1 MRNRRNDYDYHKDSD
16 SSSGERLSPQAALG
30 MFLAGLAM
38 LIAGLFIFSQKVL
51 VYTSFFSSGVTIH
64 GFRLN
69 SGLIVI
75 PLIAGVIWM
84 FVSPKSIWGK
94 LLSAVGILII
104 IVSVIMSTSIHLV
117 TMSLFDWILILV
129 LIFGGAG
136 LILRV
141 LLAK

>member
-1 MRNRRNDYDYHKDSD
+1 MRNRRNNYGKDNASE
-16 SSSGERLSPQAALG
+16 SGLSPQSALG
-30 MFLAGLAM
+30 MFLAGLTM
-38 LIAGLFIFSQKVL
+38 LIVGLFIFSQKVL
-51 VYTSFFSSGVTIH
+51 VYTSFFSSGIHIH

-69 SGLIVI
+69 SGLVVI

-94 LLSAVGILII
+94 LLTGVGLLII

-117 TMSLFDWILILV
+117 TMSLFYWILILV